1 MTAWN
6 APVNQPPSSGSP
18 RDGTMNQ
25 PAGTTSGERHRRLP
39 RVPAPTNTRQ
49 KKFYEK
55 GNKAAGT
62 RVRKGCQDVKNLCQ
76 EIRVDVSNK
85 KNA

>member
-1 MTAWN
+1 MELYEQLKNLVAELETDF
-6 APVNQPPSSGSP
+6 S
-18 RDGTMNQ
+18 
-25 PAGTTSGERHRRLP
+25 
-39 RVPAPTNTRQ
+39 
-49 KKFYEK
+49 KFYEK

>member
-1 MTAWN
+1 MALKETIKQMN
-6 APVNQPPSSGSP
+6 ALLEELSI
-18 RDGTMNQ
+18 D
-25 PAGTTSGERHRRLP
+25 L
-39 RVPAPTNTRQ
+39 Q
-49 KKFYEK
+49 KASEK

-62 RVRKGCQDVKNLCQ
+62 RVRKGCQDIKNLCQ

>member
-1 MTAWN
+1 MELYGQLKELVASLEDDFT
-6 APVNQPPSSGSP
+6 
-18 RDGTMNQ
+18 
-25 PAGTTSGERHRRLP
+25 
-39 RVPAPTNTRQ
+39 
-49 KKFYEK
+49 KFYEK

-62 RVRKGCQDVKNLCQ
+62 RVRKGCQDIKNLCQ